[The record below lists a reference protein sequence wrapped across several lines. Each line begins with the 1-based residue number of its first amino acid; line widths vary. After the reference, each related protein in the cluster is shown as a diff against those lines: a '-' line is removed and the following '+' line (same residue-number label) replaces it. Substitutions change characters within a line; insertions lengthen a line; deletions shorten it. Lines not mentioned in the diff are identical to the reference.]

1 MNSINSIMNSE
12 IFFNKVTIIGVGLL
26 GASFALALREKGL
39 CETIC
44 GYGRKEE
51 NLKRAKERG
60 IIDEYSL
67 DAGKMCEGAD
77 LILLSTPVGVF
88 KEIVQ
93 KITPSL
99 KIGAIVVDVG
109 SVKGW
114 LVYELES
121 LMPEKVYYI
130 GSHPIAG
137 SDKSGIDDARADLF
151 NSARCIITPTENS
164 DESAMEKVI
173 SIWSAVNAKVE
184 LMDPFRHDEI
194 YAVVSHFPHIVAYA
208 IVNTVGDI
216 NSGYIDY
223 AGQGFKDTTRIAL
236 SSPELWRDIV
246 IYNRK
251 NLIRLIDTFIGNLEK
266 MKGLLENADAE
277 GIREEF
283 SKAQE
288 LRKTIG

>member
-1 MNSINSIMNSE
+1 VKGE
-12 IFFNKVTIIGVGLL
+12 TTIFFNKVSIIGVGLI

-44 GYGRKEE
+44 GYGRREE
-51 NLKRAKERG
+51 NLKRAKERW

-67 DAGKMCEGAD
+67 DAGKMCEDAD

-93 KITPSL
+93 KITPFL
-99 KIGAIVVDVG
+99 KIETIVMDVG
-109 SVKGW
+109 SVKGQ

-121 LMPEKVYYI
+121 LMPERVHYI
-130 GSHPIAG
+130 GAHPIAG

-164 DESAMEKVI
+164 DESAREKVI
-173 SIWSAVNAKVE
+173 SIWSAIGARVE

-246 IYNRK
+246 IYNRE
-251 NLIRLIDTFIGNLEK
+251 NLLK
-266 MKGLLENADAE
+266 LLEVFGKNIDDIKRLLKEADSE
-277 GIREEF
+277 GIKELF
-283 SKAQE
+283 TKAQE
-288 LRKTIG
+288 LRRRLR